1 MVPELVDRLRR
12 HRTLAGVPRDQLTWV
27 AVHGRLRHF
36 APGEVVSPQGQPI
49 DNLWVVL
56 SGNLSIRV
64 NRGGGPR
71 KVMAWRAG
79 DVTGRLPYSRS
90 QGPPGP
96 VVAEETTEVVMV
108 HHDDFPEMIR
118 QCDELTSLLVHV
130 MLDRA
135 HHFTSSDLHDE
146 KMLSLGKLAAG
157 LAHELNN
164 PASAV
169 ARSADALADA
179 VAAVDASSRALGAA
193 ELSDTQRATI
203 DRVRETYFS
212 SVAQHRRLPLDQ
224 ADREEE
230 IAGWLERHGLD
241 QTIAE
246 SLAESDVTLAGLDG
260 LAHAVGRDTLH
271 TALSWLAAGFVTRGL
286 GSEIRAAAS
295 RIYNL
300 VAAVKGFTYM
310 DQTLLPT
317 PVDVGRGLTDTLTVL
332 QAKARAKS
340 VTVSLTV
347 EPELPQLVGFGGE
360 LNQIW
365 ANLIDNAIDAVP
377 SKAHV
382 EVTATRRGNA
392 VVVRVVDDGPG
403 IAEDIR
409 ERVFDP
415 FFTTKPP
422 GEGTGLGLD
431 IVRRLVYRHDG
442 EIDVDSRPG
451 RTEFC
456 VSLPI
461 VTGTGTLVS
470 GADRVQ

>member
-1 MVPELVDRLRR
+1 MVPELVDRLRG

-36 APGEVVSPQGQPI
+36 APGEVVSEPN
-49 DNLWVVL
+49 DSLVVVL

-71 KVMAWRAG
+71 KVMTWRAG

-90 QGPPGP
+90 QGTPGP

-108 HHDDFPEMIR
+108 HRDDFPEMIR

-130 MLDRA
+130 MLDRTR
-135 HHFTSSDLHDE
+135 HFTSSDLHDE

-193 ELSDTQRATI
+193 GLSDTQRATI

-212 SVAQHRRLPLDQ
+212 SVAQHRRSPLDQ

-241 QTIAE
+241 RTIAE

-260 LAHAVGRDTLH
+260 LARAVGHDTLH
-271 TALSWLAAGFVTRGL
+271 TGLGWLAAGFMTRRL
-286 GSEIRAAAS
+286 GSEIRVAAS

-317 PVDVGRGLTDTLTVL
+317 PVDVGQGLTDTLTVL

-347 EPELPQLVGFGGE
+347 DPELPQLVGFGGE

-377 SKAHV
+377 SAAHV

-403 IAEDIR
+403 IPEDIR

-415 FFTTKPP
+415 FFTTKPL

-461 VTGTGTLVS
+461 VTGTRPSAGGVAT
-470 GADRVQ
+470 